1 MVAATES
8 DNTGGSAAQ
17 KLGFTSGLVVQEL
30 GWDED
35 ADDDLRADIE
45 DAIGADMLDEDADDV
60 IDVVL
65 LWWRDDDGD
74 LVDALMDAIAP
85 LADDGFVWVIS
96 PKTGTTGHV
105 DPSEIAEAAPTAGLT
120 QTTVVSLGNWS
131 GSRLVQPKARPGK
144 RA

>member
-1 MVAATES
+1 MVSATE
-8 DNTGGSAAQ
+8 GSGAH
-17 KLGFTSGLVVQEL
+17 KLGLTSGLVVQEL

-35 ADDDLRADIE
+35 TDDDLRADIE
-45 DAIGADMLDEDADDV
+45 EVIGSEMLDEDADDV

-65 LWWRDDDGD
+65 LWWREEDGD

-85 LADDGFVWVIS
+85 LADDGYVWVIS
-96 PKTGTTGHV
+96 PKTGNDGHV

-120 QTTVVSLGNWS
+120 QTSVASLGRWT
-131 GSRLVQPKARPGK
+131 GARLVQPKSRGK